1 MDMGRLAFLFDYS
14 KEGMVVPEKVAGVA
28 RIHCPPVE
36 RASVRTKT
44 RA

>member
-1 MDMGRLAFLFDYS
+1 MDMGHLAFLSGYS
-14 KEGMVVPEKVAGVA
+14 KEGMVVREKVAGVA